1 MDESGDALLE
11 LEWQKRD
18 DSEWDTR
25 DVPAGK
31 EIIGM
36 YMSKSGDPEWIQ
48 SLGFIVWTPCN
59 L

>member
-1 MDESGDALLE
+1 MRLVDDNGESLLE

-36 YMSKSGDPEWIQ
+36 YMSKSGDPEWI
-48 SLGFIVWTPCN
+48 
-59 L
+59 